1 MTKNIKELCGF
12 LGLTEYYRKFVA
24 NYGSIALP
32 LTQLLKKEKFSW
44 NVEVDEACQ
53 RLKSMMVEILILG
66 LPNFKE
72 TFEIESDASGVGTGK
87 CCPLAYFSQALLST
101 HRYKAVYEWELMAIL
116 FAIQK
121 WRSYLL
127 ERHFVVRTNQK
138 SLNFLLEQ
146 RVIAGEYQRWIAKLL
161 GYDFHIEY
169 KHGREN

>member
-1 MTKNIKELCGF
+1 MTKNIKELRGF
-12 LGLTEYYRKFVA
+12 LGFTEYYRKFVA

-44 NVEVDEACQ
+44 NVEADEAFQ
-53 RLKSMMVEILILG
+53 RLKSTMVEILILG

-72 TFEIESDASGVGTGK
+72 TFAIESDALGVGTGK
-87 CCPLAYFSQALLST
+87 CCPLAYFSQALPST

-146 RVIAGEYQRWIAKLL
+146 CVIAGEYQRWIAKLW

-169 KHGREN
+169 KRGREN